1 MPKKILIF
9 SVSIG
14 SGHDSAAKA
23 LKSNFIE
30 KLPDAKVKIIDTFD
44 YINSTLHKVV
54 VGSYMETL
62 KFNPKV
68 WGYLYRQ
75 AEYGD
80 RIVDLG
86 QILNKLLSYKLHQLV
101 EEFHPD
107 AIICTMLFPRVWCQF

>member
-1 MPKKILIF
+1 MTKKNILIF

-14 SGHDSAAKA
+14 AGHDSAAKA
-23 LKSNFIE
+23 LESMFIE
-30 KLPDAKVKIIDTFD
+30 KIPDVRIKIIDTFD

-68 WGYLYRQ
+68 WGYLYHQ
-75 AEYGD
+75 AEYGE

-86 QILNKLLSYKLHQLV
+86 QILNKLLSYKLHQLI
-101 EEFHPD
+101 EGFQPD
-107 AIICTMLFPRVWCQF
+107 AIIN